1 MLYHCR
7 CFIFFIYLSQSFLN
21 SFRTTP
27 FFKINHRRSNEL
39 LAKKNWGPPSAN
51 PVGGGYSETSS
62 PPKADET
69 GGMTYT
75 VELTKRAGITWGSD
89 LSFRWIYVLDLEQS
103 GEASASGQIAKV
115 LLVTTLSIQNLL
127 LTFIMFYYRSDVGRL
142 YNGFWK

>member
-1 MLYHCR
+1 MLYQYR
-7 CFIFFIYLSQSFLN
+7 CLFVLFYLSQNFLL
-21 SFRTTP
+21 SFRTTS
-27 FFKINHRRSNEL
+27 FFKINHRLSNAL

-115 LLVTTLSIQNLL
+115 LFVAAWSFQI
-127 LTFIMFYYRSDVGRL
+127 YY
-142 YNGFWK
+142 

>member
-1 MLYHCR
+1 MLYQFR
-7 CFIFFIYLSQSFLN
+7 CLFVLFYLSQSFLL
-21 SFRTTP
+21 SFRTTSV
-27 FFKINHRRSNEL
+27 FRINHRLSNEL
-39 LAKKNWGPPSAN
+39 RAKKNWGPPSAN

-115 LLVTTLSIQNLL
+115 LCLTIQSIRFSF
-127 LTFIMFYYRSDVGRL
+127 LTSILFRDCREIT
-142 YNGFWK
+142 

>member
-1 MLYHCR
+1 MHYQCR
-7 CFIFFIYLSQSFLN
+7 CLIVLIYLSQSFLL
-21 SFRTTP
+21 SFRTTS
-27 FFKINHRRSNEL
+27 FFKTDHRRSSEL

-115 LLVTTLSIQNLL
+115 LLVTASSIHFSL
-127 LTFIMFYYRSDVGRL
+127 FIIDIHYVSRS
-142 YNGFWK
+142 

>member
-1 MLYHCR
+1 MHYQSR
-7 CFIFFIYLSQSFLN
+7 CLIVLIYLSQSFLL
-21 SFRTTP
+21 SFRTTS
-27 FFKINHRRSNEL
+27 FLKLNHRRSNEL
-39 LAKKNWGPPSAN
+39 FAKKNWGPPSAN

-69 GGMTYT
+69 GGRTYT

-115 LLVTTLSIQNLL
+115 RLVTI
-127 LTFIMFYYRSDVGRL
+127 
-142 YNGFWK
+142 